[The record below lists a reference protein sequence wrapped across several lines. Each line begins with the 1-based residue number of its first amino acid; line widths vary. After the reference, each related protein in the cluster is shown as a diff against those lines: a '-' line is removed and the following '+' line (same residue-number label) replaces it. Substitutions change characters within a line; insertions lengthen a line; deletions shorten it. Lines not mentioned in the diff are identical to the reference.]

1 MKVLLT
7 YASSGAG
14 HRRAA
19 EAVYNY
25 ISQNHPEIEVEI
37 TDVIEHASA
46 FFKFNYG
53 WGYSFLARRANFLW
67 RLGFWLTDC
76 RIFRP
81 LLRPLAS
88 FINRSNTKDFARLLI
103 REKPDY
109 IISTHFLTSEIAAYL
124 KQRGQ
129 IRSILATVVT
139 DFGAHYFWVSP
150 GTDTYIVASG
160 FARQQLL
167 DLGIQGERIR
177 QLGIPIDPKFSREY
191 DRGSLASK
199 FGIGAHKF
207 TVLLMTGSFGSG
219 PLEQIAESLCRE
231 AQVLVVCA
239 NNKKLYAR
247 LNKKNLP
254 DVKAFG
260 LVSNPEE
267 LMAVSDMIITK
278 PGGLSISELL
288 AMELPP
294 LFISAIPGQEENN
307 LKVLKQ
313 YGIGVSAGNLGG
325 LARTILHF
333 KSRPQELLSMK
344 EKMRKVKKPS
354 AAGAIFNAVCKGSI
368 GPAC

>member
-19 EAVYNY
+19 EAVYDY
-25 ISQNHPEIEVEI
+25 IRESHPETEVEI
-37 TDVIEHASA
+37 TDVLAHASA

-81 LLRPLAS
+81 LFRPLTS
-88 FINRSNTKDFARLLI
+88 FINRINTKDFARLLI
-103 REKPDY
+103 RDKPDY

-124 KQRGQ
+124 KQGGQ
-129 IRSILATVVT
+129 ITAHLATVVT
-139 DFGAHYFWVSP
+139 DFGVHYFWVSP
-150 GTDTYIVASG
+150 GTDTYIVASQ
-160 FARQQLL
+160 FAGEQLL
-167 DLGIQGERIR
+167 NFGIEGKRIK

-191 DRGSLASK
+191 NRVELSSK
-199 FGIGAHKF
+199 FGIDAHKF
-207 TVLLMTGSFGSG
+207 TLLVMTGSFGSG
-219 PLEQIAESLCRE
+219 PLEQIAESLCKE

-247 LNKKNLP
+247 LNRKNLP
-254 DVKAFG
+254 NMKAFG
-260 LVSNPEE
+260 LVNNPEE
-267 LMAVSDMIITK
+267 LMAVSDMIVTK
-278 PGGLSISELL
+278 PGGLTISELL

-307 LKVLKQ
+307 VKVLRQ
-313 YGIGVSAGNLGG
+313 YGIGISAGNLGE

-333 KSRPQELLSMK
+333 KSHPEELISIK

-354 AAGAIFNAVCKGSI
+354 AAGAIFNAVCKGGS
-368 GPAC
+368 GPAR